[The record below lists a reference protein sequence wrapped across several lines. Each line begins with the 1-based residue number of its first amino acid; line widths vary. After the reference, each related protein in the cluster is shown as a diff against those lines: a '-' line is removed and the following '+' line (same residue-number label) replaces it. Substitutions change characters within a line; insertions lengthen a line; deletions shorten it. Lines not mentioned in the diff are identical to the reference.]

1 MARKSK
7 STRVTPKVGST
18 VRFRFGITPVT
29 AKVIEDRGPLGRDGE
44 HILRV
49 RFQFKD
55 ADPTETEIA
64 ASRLTVVRG
73 AA

>member
-1 MARKSK
+1 
-7 STRVTPKVGST
+7 

-29 AKVIEDRGPLGRDGE
+29 AEVIEDRGALGSGGE
-44 HILRV
+44 HILRA
-49 RFQFKD
+49 RFQFED
-55 ADPTETEIA
+55 ADPMDTEIE